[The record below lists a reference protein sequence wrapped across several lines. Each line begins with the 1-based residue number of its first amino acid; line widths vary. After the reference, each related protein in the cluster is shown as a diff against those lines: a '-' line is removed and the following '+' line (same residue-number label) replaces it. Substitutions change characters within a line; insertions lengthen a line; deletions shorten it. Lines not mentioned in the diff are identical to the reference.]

1 MSLSEQ
7 SQLSNC
13 WKLIKLLEAQQLLEA
28 HCTIGKRLL
37 AQPFIMLRPSPTMI
51 SLSKR
56 DVVEHLENVVR
67 KAATAPCGGAE
78 QPADTRFMQ
87 PLYNRQST
95 FMDDARAATSWGQSS
110 FQGITRF
117 NTQDPIGGQSDG
129 VDVSLGSRSSDGSDT
144 DEVSQMGQPISL
156 LLSLDNEDSGA
167 EDVYQLTRLSL
178 RDDNPSEGVDMRQPL
193 ASRSSEPRRQ
203 ETPQENNLG
212 YGGFTERPSSD
223 SSSFV
228 PDDVST
234 PQEARLPA
242 LQRLRVRNPFPRSP
256 LYRSYNH
263 RLSPEGSR
271 SVGLA
276 SQLVSPGTP
285 GVLFSQ
291 PARRSRDYRL
301 RTSAFS
307 REESNKSRSI
317 LEDFDISEP
326 DYHIDLPPSIERS
339 QLHGASFQ
347 SPDGEVS
354 HPSFRPTRIFH
365 PSGVAQPEDEISS
378 LHTTNSEVSPHSL
391 HLPPPSSTRSRSG
404 SATGSLPAGNSS
416 STERSPGIHHG
427 GDAGDRSITPSGLA
441 GLDDIAGGQ
450 GLQQSS
456 RSGSATSNVSSVPF
470 RLVSAYRSRSP
481 IGPWH
486 LPSRP
491 SPTIPR
497 VSRDSRIASSASR
510 PGPANTPY
518 RRLQV
523 YDERV
528 PASLQP
534 QTPDQ
539 LPEARH
545 FSPYHFS
552 YTAPAGRRHASAQQ
566 PRWQPPQRRWR
577 RRSGSPPGLETP
589 GFAGLYGGQENTDDE
604 VMFERAAQRLFLQH
618 GSSGRDVNRSPGST
632 TPGRGSLF
640 REA

>member
-1 MSLSEQ
+1 
-7 SQLSNC
+7 
-13 WKLIKLLEAQQLLEA
+13 
-28 HCTIGKRLL
+28 
-37 AQPFIMLRPSPTMI
+37 MLRPSPTVI
-51 SLSKR
+51 SLSRR

-67 KAATAPCGGAE
+67 KAATSRCGGAE

-95 FMDDARAATSWGQSS
+95 FMDNARAARSWGQSS
-110 FQGITRF
+110 FQGTG
-117 NTQDPIGGQSDG
+117 NTVDPIGGQSDG
-129 VDVSLGSRSSDGSDT
+129 VDASSEPRSSDGSDT
-144 DEVSQMGQPISL
+144 DEGSQMVQPISR
-156 LLSLDNEDSGA
+156 LLSLDNEDSGT

-178 RDDNPSEGVDMRQPL
+178 RDDNPSEGVDVRQPL
-193 ASRSSEPRRQ
+193 AFRSSESRRQ

-212 YGGFTERPSSD
+212 YGGFMERPSRD

-242 LQRLRVRNPFPRSP
+242 LQRLRARNPLPPSP

-263 RLSPEGSR
+263 RPSPEGAR

-276 SQLVSPGTP
+276 SHPGSPGTP

-317 LEDFDISEP
+317 LEDFGISEP
-326 DYHIDLPPSIERS
+326 DSHIELPLSIERN
-339 QLHGASFQ
+339 QLSTSFQ
-347 SPDGEVS
+347 SSDGEVS
-354 HPSFRPTRIFH
+354 HPSSPPTRVFN
-365 PSGVAQPEDEISS
+365 PGGVTQPEDEIASVHASNSQVS
-378 LHTTNSEVSPHSL
+378 LHSL
-391 HLPPPSSTRSRSG
+391 NLPPPFSTRSRSG
-404 SATGSLPAGNSS
+404 SATGPLAAGNSS
-416 STERSPGIHHG
+416 STERSPGLHHG
-427 GDAGDRSITPSGLA
+427 GDTGDRPITPSGLV

-450 GLQQSS
+450 GLQQSP
-456 RSGSATSNVSSVPF
+456 RSGSAASNVSSVPF

-491 SPTIPR
+491 SPTTPR
-497 VSRDSRIASSASR
+497 VSRDNRIASSATR

-528 PASLQP
+528 TASLQP
-534 QTPDQ
+534 QTPEQ

-545 FSPYHFS
+545 FSHYSFS
-552 YTAPAGRRHASAQQ
+552 YTAPPGRRHASAQQ
-566 PRWQPPQRRWR
+566 PRWQPPHRRWT
-577 RRSGSPPGLETP
+577 RRSGSPPGLDTP

-604 VMFERAAQRLFLQH
+604 VMFERAAQRLFLGH
-618 GSSGRDVNRSPGST
+618 GNSGRDANRSPGST
-632 TPGRGSLF
+632 TPGRGSSF
-640 REA
+640 REE